1 MPKHIENRVLPY
13 TPEQM
18 YALVADVEKYPQF
31 LPWCVGVRIV
41 SQGDEQITA
50 DLLIGF
56 RMFRERFRSKVDL
69 EPQTPRIDVAYIEGP
84 MRYLENHWVFRDHE
98 NGCEVD
104 FMVDFEFRSRLL
116 RRAVEPL
123 FHEAVRRMVAAFE
136 RRAESLYGGSAAQG
150 K

>member
-1 MPKHIENRVLPY
+1 MPKHTENRVLPY

-41 SQGDEQITA
+41 SHGAEQITA

-56 RMFRERFRSKVDL
+56 KMFRERFRSKVDL

-98 NGCEVD
+98 KGCEVD

-116 RRAVEPL
+116 RKAVEPL
-123 FHEAVRRMVAAFE
+123 FNEAVRRMVTAFE
-136 RRAESLYGGSAAQG
+136 RRADALYGEAAAQR